1 MAEGRD
7 CANAQLTGA
16 DRGSHSSNCGQ
27 CLTRSAGVLSPGP
40 EPSAPLLLGFSL
52 ARLDAVVWR
61 RPMEAGALGVASRSL
76 VRGLTV
82 TILAGESLK
91 ARIATTS
98 V

>member
-1 MAEGRD
+1 
-7 CANAQLTGA
+7 
-16 DRGSHSSNCGQ
+16 
-27 CLTRSAGVLSPGP
+27 
-40 EPSAPLLLGFSL
+40 
-52 ARLDAVVWR
+52 
-61 RPMEAGALGVASRSL
+61 MEAGALGVASRSL